1 MTGYVLLV
9 FLPPSLYLS
18 AQQSEKRIYVTMRL
32 LDNTIQYN
40 TILYLP
46 SEQLLISLASSKRG
60 QGL

>member
-32 LDNTIQYN
+32 LDNTIQYD
-40 TILYLP
+40 TVLALI
-46 SEQLLISLASSKRG
+46 EQLLISLASSKRG